1 MKGLRLIIFI
11 TFFFAPFSCKKTDN
25 GTKLAQVYDEILYLE
40 DVIEIIPDNIS
51 EEDSMM
57 ILQNKIDLWVRKQ
70 TMLRRAEL
78 HMADHLQEIDEIV
91 EEYRASLMIEKYK
104 QEYIKQKMDTMVLTT
119 EVESYYNNYPE
130 SFILTNDIVKVNYHK
145 YKADSKQ
152 LIQFKNLF
160 YSDKP
165 EDKKEA
171 VDFSKEHAA
180 SFNDFENNWVETTLV
195 SNLLPANFKLSEV
208 VLNAGNKIETRNNEY
223 YFFIDIENYRLKGQ
237 KIPFDQVKDRIK
249 TIILNKRK
257 LNLINELENKIYQ
270 SDLKNGNIKIFVE

>member
-160 YSDKP
+160 YSDKL

-171 VDFSKEHAA
+171 VDFSKEHAS
-180 SFNDFENNWVETTLV
+180 SFNDFENNWVEMTLV

>member
-1 MKGLRLIIFI
+1 MKCLRLIVFI
-11 TFFFAPFSCKKTDN
+11 TFIIPLSCKEKDS
-25 GTKLAQVYDEILYLE
+25 GTKLAEVYDKTLYLE

-78 HMADHLQEIDEIV
+78 HMSDHLQEINEIV

-104 QEYIKQKMDTMVLTT
+104 QEYIKQKMDTLVLTS
-119 EVESYYNNYPE
+119 EEEGYYNNYPE
-130 SFILTNDIVKVNYHK
+130 NFILSNDIVKVKYHK

-152 LIQFKNLF
+152 LIRFKNLF

-165 EDKKEA
+165 EDKMEA
-171 VDFSKEHAA
+171 IEFSKEHAT
-180 SFNDFENNWVETTLV
+180 SYNDFQNNWVEMSFV
-195 SNLLPANFKLSEV
+195 SNLLPANFKLTEI

-249 TIILNKRK
+249 SIILNKRK